1 MHEDR
6 SLSETVITMRD
17 VALSSGVSTA
27 TVSRVLNDDPR
38 VSGDTRLQVKTAIDS
53 LGYKP
58 NQVAR
63 SLKTKATRTIG
74 VVAPQ
79 LASLFFMQLS
89 ESMENEL
96 AAHGYSLIVCS
107 SRESVEEEK
116 KRLQLLAA
124 RLVDAVVMIP
134 TSTRGEH
141 LIQTRGKDR
150 PLVFID
156 RTASGVEADAVL
168 SDNENGAKE
177 ATAALIA
184 DGYRR
189 IGFIGGDLG
198 VSIAKERYAGY
209 VRAMTEARL
218 VQEPDFVRFGDL
230 HVESGYKLMAEML
243 ACPNAPEAFF
253 IVNAEMHIGATNYL
267 MTEGRAFRD
276 KIVFASFDEMEY
288 SPLLRFCRYSVRQPV
303 EEMGRAAARIV
314 LDRLNGIGGAE
325 RRTLRLATSLIRHGF
340 DGPA

>member
-1 MHEDR
+1 
-6 SLSETVITMRD
+6 MRD
-17 VALSSGVSTA
+17 VARSSGVSIA

-38 VSGDTRLQVKTAIDS
+38 VSHDTRLKVKAAIDG
-53 LGYKP
+53 LGYKL

-63 SLKTKATRTIG
+63 SLKTQATKTVG

-79 LASLFFMQLS
+79 LASLFFMLLS
-89 ESMENEL
+89 ESMESEL

-116 KRLQLLAA
+116 KRLQLLAS

-134 TSTRGEH
+134 TSVRGEH
-141 LIQTRGKDR
+141 LAQMRGKR
-150 PLVFID
+150 MPLVFID
-156 RTASGVEADAVL
+156 RIASGVEADAVL
-168 SDNENGAKE
+168 SDNENGARE
-177 ATAALIA
+177 ATMALIA

-189 IGFIGGDLG
+189 IGFLGGDLG
-198 VSIAKERYAGY
+198 VSIAKERHAGY
-209 VRAMTEARL
+209 VKAMTEAGL
-218 VQEPDFVRFGDL
+218 ALEPDFVRFGEL
-230 HVESGYKLMAEML
+230 HVESGYKLMAEMMAL
-243 ACPNAPEAFF
+243 PNAPEAFF
-253 IVNAEMHIGATNYL
+253 IVNADTHIGATNYL

-314 LDRLNGIGGAE
+314 LDRIQGKGEAE
-325 RRTLRLATSLIRHGF
+325 RHTLRLATSLIRHGL
-340 DGPA
+340 DRPA